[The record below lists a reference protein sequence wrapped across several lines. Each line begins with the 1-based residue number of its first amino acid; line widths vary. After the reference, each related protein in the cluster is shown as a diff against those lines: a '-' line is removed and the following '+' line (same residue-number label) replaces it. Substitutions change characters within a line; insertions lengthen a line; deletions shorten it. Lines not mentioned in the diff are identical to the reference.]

1 MTRPLRIDIDDHVA
15 VVTLNRPEKMNA
27 VSIDMFDAL
36 GEAGAMLAGDRA
48 VRAVV
53 LRGAGE
59 HFCAGIDTAV
69 FSEASTAI
77 DAKALAPLPG
87 SIANRFQE
95 AAYTWR
101 RLEVPVICALHGV
114 AYGAGLQLALAADLR
129 VAAPTARMSIMEIK
143 WGLIPDLAISTTLRG
158 LLAPDRVKELAFSG
172 RIVEAPEA
180 LQLGLITEMHND
192 PAARCMEI
200 AAMIRVKSP
209 DAIRSVKRLVNTAW
223 QLSDAEALALEAEL
237 QLGVLGKKN
246 QHEAVMANLQNRE
259 PEFDD

>member
-1 MTRPLRIDIDDHVA
+1 MTGPVRIDIENHIA
-15 VVTLNRPEKMNA
+15 VVTLDRPEKMNA
-27 VSIDMFDAL
+27 VSLEMFDAL
-36 GEAGAMLAGDRA
+36 GEAGAQLAGKRT

-53 LRGAGE
+53 LQGAGE

-69 FSEASTAI
+69 FGDAATAI
-77 DAKALAPLPG
+77 DAQALAPLPG

-101 RLEVPVICALHGV
+101 KIAAPVICAVHGV
-114 AYGAGLQLALAADLR
+114 AFGAGLQLALAADMR
-129 VAAPTARMSIMEIK
+129 VAAPTARFSIMEIK

-158 LLAPDRVKELAFSG
+158 LVAPDRVKELAFSG
-172 RIVEAPEA
+172 RVVEAPEA
-180 LQLGLITEMHND
+180 LQLGLITEMHKD

-200 AAMIRVKSP
+200 AEAIRVKSP
-209 DAIRSVKRLVNTAW
+209 DAVRSVKRLVNEAW

-237 QLGVLGKKN
+237 QLRVLGGKN
-246 QHEAVMANLQNRE
+246 QREAVMANLQKRV